1 MESTSGAFRKAPKL
15 ALPERVDIFDKRT
28 QEPLDCLRQEP
39 VEAVAACRALG
50 RSVQIQI
57 QPPESSKLCS
67 NNPPVR
73 EEGDIRGFSVSSQR
87 RMRQRL
93 SEIRRDA
100 AGLFLTLTYH
110 RSEPSG
116 EEAKKHLNAITE
128 AMRRRWRGLKWSFCW
143 RMEWQKRG
151 TIHFHLL
158 IWGITFEHKEWF
170 KATWHRITGE
180 TSPEHADVGAWVE
193 RMPDGRK
200 LQVYISKY
208 LAKAADDVPPEWHG
222 RLWGFRNKK
231 HLPVAPVS
239 HRFRLSFFEAYTLIE
254 NTLAAWGSD
263 TENVPYTLTIWAE
276 DPLQWIKENLA
287 LVRPK

>member
-1 MESTSGAFRKAPKL
+1 MTSNYGVSAKAPKL

-28 QEPLDCLRQEP
+28 QEPLDCLRREP

-57 QPPESSKLCS
+57 QPPESSTLCS
-67 NNPPVR
+67 DPPLR

-87 RMRQRL
+87 RIRQRL
-93 SEIRRDA
+93 SEVKRHAD
-100 AGLFLTLTYH
+100 GLFLTLTYH
-110 RSEPSG
+110 ETDPTG
-116 EEAKKHLNAITE
+116 EEAKQHLNAITE
-128 AMRRRWRGLKWSFCW
+128 AMRRRWRGMRWSFCW

-158 IWGITFEHKEWF
+158 IWGIRFEHKRWF
-170 KATWHRITGE
+170 KETWHRITGE
-180 TSPEHADVGAWVE
+180 TSEDHANVGAWVE

-208 LAKAADDVPPEWHG
+208 LAKGADSIPPEWHG

-231 HLPVAPVS
+231 HLPIAPVS
-239 HRFRLSFFEAYTLIE
+239 HRFQLSFFEAYQLIE
-254 NTLAAWGSD
+254 QTLAAWGSD
-263 TENVPYTLTIWAE
+263 TENVPYTLNIWTE
-276 DPLQWIKENLA
+276 DPLQWIKENLTLA
-287 LVRPK
+287 RQK